1 MRDTEWTAIVV
12 IHTWEY
18 WKPQPDA
25 QAFIA
30 RVTDKNKLLAIATS
44 GSGKEKLAI
53 AGVDAISAA
62 SKMSDAPAL
71 AERINQWLAA
81 RLQN

>member
-1 MRDTEWTAIVV
+1 MRIDAAASSDTMS
-12 IHTWEY
+12 
-18 WKPQPDA
+18 
-25 QAFIA
+25 
-30 RVTDKNKLLAIATS
+30 RVGSISYGAAMNKLLAIATS
-44 GSGKEKLAI
+44 GSGKEKLEI
-53 AGVDAISAA
+53 AGVDAVSAA